1 MKWNWRKIGTGLRV
15 ALGIAIK
22 LNDAHI
28 IKVKELDTVK
38 TVKEIIE
45 KEVKD
50 AKPRTPTRIGI
61 APPAD
66 EGDTD

>member
-1 MKWNWRKIGTGLRV
+1 MNWRKIGTGIKIAMGV
-15 ALGIAIK
+15 AIE

-28 IKVKELDTVK
+28 IDVKELDKVK

-45 KEVKD
+45 SGAEK
-50 AKPRTPTRIGI
+50 AKPKTPTRTAI
-61 APPAD
+61 PAI